1 MGIYGALSTAVTGL
15 RAQSFALE
23 NVSGNIANS
32 QTTGFKRIDTDFVDL
47 IPDAAT
53 KRQTAGSVLAQ
64 SRSTNNVQGDVKGT
78 STETNMAINGNG
90 FFVVEPA
97 IGQSDGS
104 AVFSG
109 ANFYTR
115 RGDFELDKSGY
126 LVNGAGYFL
135 KGLPIDPQ
143 TQNISGSVP
152 QVLQISNAFLPAHQ
166 TTRVNYEIN
175 LPQLPKTPQ
184 YNQSQTPGSELL
196 DPRDFLTD
204 AQLANLP
211 HTPATAS
218 GVKLTDGTAA
228 ASTIASA
235 GDTLKITVNGTAY
248 DFSFVSSLAGLT
260 ATNAVV
266 AGTSA
271 LASIDLIGTPAVPTN
286 AVATGAS
293 ALASLDAS
301 GGDITFEV
309 NGQLVTLAS
318 AGGAG
323 GIYDAAAIR
332 DAINTQAGASAQVQA
347 SIDGSGNL
355 VVTSTGTAG
364 AADAVTIDTF
374 SAGVDAT
381 DLGFAGAAVLESGSA
396 GTAVPAADL
405 SFNVNGQPVTLA
417 GGSAYTPAQ
426 IRDAI
431 NTQVGTSANVNA
443 SLDGSGNLVITS
455 TGTASAADSV
465 VVDGFSSGNASQLG
479 FAASASVS
487 DNGTDGAAGTYFDV
501 SAPPTNTVDGL
512 LAAIQGGLPSGMTVG
527 RAADGSITVSAASAA
542 DVIAIADSTTGTSG
556 AGFGLPDDEFSSTIS
571 AAAARGVDVEAI
583 AAKDVDEF
591 FAQSISGGAIT
602 VYAGNGAPANV
613 QMRWA
618 KVTSTENGGAE
629 QWNLFILTNANAVG
643 TGTAWARVG
652 GDYTFG
658 TDGSPNPAVDY
669 TDLGNL
675 TVNGVTVGNV
685 RLQHGSNGLTQ
696 FADPN
701 GVAEVTTLNQN
712 GYAAGEYVS
721 VAVNDNGRVVVS
733 YNNGQQLEV
742 AQVVTANFNA
752 VNQLKRMDGGVFA
765 ATSESG
771 EPILD
776 NGGGIIGS
784 SLEASNTDISEEF
797 TKLIVTQQAYAAG
810 TRIVSTADQM
820 LQDALNMI
828 R

>member
-47 IPDAAT
+47 IPDAAQ
-53 KRQTAGSVLAQ
+53 KRQTSGSVLAQ

-97 IGQSDGS
+97 IGQSDGAS
-104 AVFSG
+104 VFSG
-109 ANFYTR
+109 ANYYTR

-126 LVNGAGYFL
+126 LVNGAGYYL
-135 KGLPIDPQ
+135 KGLPIDAQ
-143 TQNISGSVP
+143 TQNVSGSVP

-166 TTRVNYEIN
+166 TTKVNYEIN
-175 LPQLPKTPQ
+175 LPQLPKTPS

-196 DPRDFLTD
+196 DARDFSALTPD
-204 AQLANLP
+204 
-211 HTPATAS
+211 TPATKT
-218 GVKLTDGTAA
+218 GAA
-228 ASTIASA
+228 AVGTDPSTTIAST
-235 GDTLKITVNGTAY
+235 GDTLRVRLGPAGGPYTTDRTYSFNTGGSNTMPNIDLGTN
-248 DFSFVSSLAGLT
+248 T
-260 ATNAVV
+260 TV
-266 AGTSA
+266 AG
-271 LASIDLIGTPAVPTN
+271 V
-286 AVATGAS
+286 
-293 ALASLDAS
+293 
-301 GGDITFEV
+301 
-309 NGQLVTLAS
+309 
-318 AGGAG
+318 
-323 GIYDAAAIR
+323 
-332 DAINTQAGASAQVQA
+332 
-347 SIDGSGNL
+347 
-355 VVTSTGTAG
+355 
-364 AADAVTIDTF
+364 
-374 SAGVDAT
+374 
-381 DLGFAGAAVLESGSA
+381 
-396 GTAVPAADL
+396 
-405 SFNVNGQPVTLA
+405 
-417 GGSAYTPAQ
+417 
-426 IRDAI
+426 
-431 NTQVGTSANVNA
+431 
-443 SLDGSGNLVITS
+443 
-455 TGTASAADSV
+455 
-465 VVDGFSSGNASQLG
+465 
-479 FAASASVS
+479 
-487 DNGTDGAAGTYFDV
+487 
-501 SAPPTNTVDGL
+501 
-512 LAAIQGGLPSGMTVG
+512 LAAIQADLQANGATGATVALNSNGIITIKAGNATDNINVTDQTIGSTSNGFGL
-527 RAADGSITVSAASAA
+527 ADGDTPPTVSDAAALAARVNTVSA
-542 DVIAIADSTTGTSG
+542 DN
-556 AGFGLPDDEFSSTIS
+556 
-571 AAAARGVDVEAI
+571 
-583 AAKDVDEF
+583 VDEF
-591 FAQSISGGAIT
+591 FSQSISGGAIT

-618 KVTSTENGGAE
+618 KVNSTENGGAE
-629 QWNLFILTNANAVG
+629 RWNLFILTNASATG
-643 TGTAWARVG
+643 TGTAWTRVG

-658 TDGSPNPAVDY
+658 NDGSPNPPVEY
-669 TDLGNL
+669 TDLPNL

-685 RLQHGSNGLTQ
+685 RLQHGTNGLTQ

>member
-97 IGQSDGS
+97 IGQSDGAS
-104 AVFSG
+104 VFSG

-126 LVNGAGYFL
+126 LVNGAGYYL
-135 KGLPIDPQ
+135 KGLPIDST
-143 TQNISGSVP
+143 TQNVSGSVP

-175 LPQLPKTPQ
+175 LPQLPKTPA
-184 YNQSQTPGSELL
+184 YNQSQASGSELI
-196 DPRDFLTD
+196 DARDFVTLTPDTPAQKIGAAAVGTD
-204 AQLANLP
+204 A
-211 HTPATAS
+211 TT
-218 GVKLTDGTAA
+218 
-228 ASTIASA
+228 TIASPGDSLRVRFGPA
-235 GDTLKITVNGTAY
+235 GGPYTTDRTYAFNSGGSNTLPNIDIANAANDTVAEVLAVIQADLVANGALGATVALNGDGEITITAGNDIDNVNVTDQTTGSGSNGFGLADGDTAPTV
-248 DFSFVSSLAGLT
+248 S
-260 ATNAVV
+260 
-266 AGTSA
+266 
-271 LASIDLIGTPAVPTN
+271 
-286 AVATGAS
+286 
-293 ALASLDAS
+293 
-301 GGDITFEV
+301 
-309 NGQLVTLAS
+309 
-318 AGGAG
+318 
-323 GIYDAAAIR
+323 DAAA
-332 DAINTQAGASAQVQA
+332 
-347 SIDGSGNL
+347 
-355 VVTSTGTAG
+355 
-364 AADAVTIDTF
+364 
-374 SAGVDAT
+374 
-381 DLGFAGAAVLESGSA
+381 
-396 GTAVPAADL
+396 
-405 SFNVNGQPVTLA
+405 
-417 GGSAYTPAQ
+417 
-426 IRDAI
+426 
-431 NTQVGTSANVNA
+431 
-443 SLDGSGNLVITS
+443 
-455 TGTASAADSV
+455 
-465 VVDGFSSGNASQLG
+465 
-479 FAASASVS
+479 
-487 DNGTDGAAGTYFDV
+487 
-501 SAPPTNTVDGL
+501 
-512 LAAIQGGLPSGMTVG
+512 LAARVN
-527 RAADGSITVSAASAA
+527 
-542 DVIAIADSTTGTSG
+542 
-556 AGFGLPDDEFSSTIS
+556 TIS
-571 AAAARGVDVEAI
+571 AD
-583 AAKDVDEF
+583 DVDDF

-618 KVTSTENGGAE
+618 KVNSTENGGAE
-629 QWNLFILTNANAVG
+629 RWNLFILTNANATG
-643 TGTAWARVG
+643 TGTAWTRVG
-652 GDYTFG
+652 GDYQFG
-658 TDGSPNPAVDY
+658 NDGSPNPPVEY
-669 TDLGNL
+669 TDLPNL

-685 RLQHGSNGLTQ
+685 RLQHGQNGLTQ